1 VRRAA
6 AGLCALGLLVGG
18 CGGSDSDSDS
28 GGDPAVQ
35 GGELAATKFRAC
47 FKQPG
52 YEAVRPA
59 TGEESLFALSAEKKG
74 YEVVPVNVTKPG
86 AVAANAFLAFFDTEE
101 NAAKAVD
108 EVAVVGAG
116 DVPPTQRGVAVVG
129 YLDQASSDALGGAIQ
144 DCL

>member
-6 AGLCALGLLVGG
+6 AGLCALALLVGG
-18 CGGSDSDSDS
+18 CGGSDSDSGSS
-28 GGDPAVQ
+28 GGD
-35 GGELAATKFRAC
+35 AAASKFVAC

-59 TGEESLFALSAEKKG
+59 AGEESLFALSAEKKG

-86 AVAANAFLAFFDTEE
+86 AVAANAFLAFFDTEA

-116 DVPPTQRGVAVVG
+116 DVPPVQRGVAVVG